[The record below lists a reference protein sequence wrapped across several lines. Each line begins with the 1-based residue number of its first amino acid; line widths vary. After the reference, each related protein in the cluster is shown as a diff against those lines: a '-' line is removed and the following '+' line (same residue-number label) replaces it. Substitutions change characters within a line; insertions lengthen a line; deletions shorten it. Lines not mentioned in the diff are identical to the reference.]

1 MAGTVEPPLA
11 AEVAGA
17 TGLRT
22 GWTTGTCAAAAAK
35 AAFLGLVTGVP
46 PREVEV
52 GLPDGRRVTFP
63 VEAEASNR
71 CVVQKDAGDDPDCT
85 DGARMT
91 AEVCWPDAPTRLSP
105 RSPVAGADEDCL
117 GAESGGGEPRPGGGG
132 GGGGGAGAVRR
143 GEEVPGGGGGGAGA
157 GAARRGEDVPGGGG
171 GEDRSGDAGGDREVL
186 GGRGRGENRRGA
198 AGGGE
203 EGPGTGTGSTHR
215 RAHGS
220 DGGGDRPVAAAAGG
234 ADTRVATVLRAGDGI
249 GVVTKPGLGLPVG
262 GPSITEVPRRMIAA
276 ALAEVD
282 PRPVVVTFSVPGGEA
297 MAAKTSN
304 ARLGIV
310 GGISI
315 LGTTGVVKPFS
326 TAAYRASVVQQI
338 DVAAA
343 QGADVIV
350 LCTGT
355 RSDAFAQRALPHLPP
370 VCFVE
375 VGDFTGIALRRA
387 AGNGFRRAV
396 WVGMVGKITKLA
408 GGVMMT
414 HFRRS
419 AVDTGLLAAVAR
431 EAGAPQPVVAA
442 ATETNT
448 ARHFYEACVAAGATE
463 PLRLLCQRAAAA
475 CRAHVEGALEVE
487 VVCVDF
493 DGTMEVARG

>member
-11 AEVAGA
+11 AEVAAAG
-17 TGLRT
+17 GLRT

-35 AAFLGLVTGVP
+35 AAFVGLVTGVP
-46 PREVEV
+46 PLEVEI

-63 VEAEASNR
+63 VEAEAPNR

-85 DGARMT
+85 DRARMT
-91 AEVCWPDAPTRLSP
+91 AEVRWPDA
-105 RSPVAGADEDCL
+105 
-117 GAESGGGEPRPGGGG
+117 
-132 GGGGGAGAVRR
+132 
-143 GEEVPGGGGGGAGA
+143 
-157 GAARRGEDVPGGGG
+157 AA
-171 GEDRSGDAGGDREVL
+171 
-186 GGRGRGENRRGA
+186 
-198 AGGGE
+198 
-203 EGPGTGTGSTHR
+203 
-215 RAHGS
+215 
-220 DGGGDRPVAAAAGG
+220 
-234 ADTRVATVLRAGDGI
+234 ATVLRAGEGI

-262 GPSITEVPRRMIAA
+262 EPSITPVPRRMIAA

-355 RSDAFAQRALPHLPP
+355 RSDDFAQRALPHLPP

-375 VGDFTGIALRRA
+375 VGDFTGVALRRA
-387 AGNGFRRAV
+387 ARDGFRRAV

-408 GGVMMT
+408 AGVMMT

-419 AVDTGLLAAVAR
+419 AVDTELLAAVAR
-431 EAGAPQPVVAA
+431 EAGAPEPVVTA

-493 DGTMEVARG
+493 DGTVEVARG

>member
-11 AEVAGA
+11 PEVAAAG
-17 TGLRT
+17 GLRT
-22 GWTTGTCAAAAAK
+22 GWTTGTCASAAAK
-35 AAFLGLVTGVP
+35 AALVGLVTGAAPARVD
-46 PREVEV
+46 V
-52 GLPDGRRVTFP
+52 GLPDGRRVDFP
-63 VEAEASNR
+63 VEAEAPNR
-71 CVVQKDAGDDPDCT
+71 CVVVKDAGDDPDCT

-91 AEVCWPDAPTRLSP
+91 AEVGWAPATGRDAPVLL
-105 RSPVAGADEDCL
+105 AG
-117 GAESGGGEPRPGGGG
+117 S
-132 GGGGGAGAVRR
+132 
-143 GEEVPGGGGGGAGA
+143 
-157 GAARRGEDVPGGGG
+157 
-171 GEDRSGDAGGDREVL
+171 
-186 GGRGRGENRRGA
+186 
-198 AGGGE
+198 
-203 EGPGTGTGSTHR
+203 
-215 RAHGS
+215 
-220 DGGGDRPVAAAAGG
+220 
-234 ADTRVATVLRAGDGI
+234 GI

-262 GPSITEVPRRMIAA
+262 EPSITDVPRRMIAA
-276 ALAEVD
+276 ALAEAD

-304 ARLGIV
+304 ARLGIE

-343 QGADVIV
+343 QGADVVV

-375 VGDFTGIALRRA
+375 VGDFTGNALRRA
-387 AGNGFRRAV
+387 ARDGFSGVV
-396 WVGMVGKITKLA
+396 WVGMVGKIAKLA
-408 GGVMMT
+408 AGVMMT

-431 EAGAPQPVVAA
+431 EAGAPAAVIAA

-448 ARHFYEACVAAGATE
+448 ARHFFEACTAAGTTE
-463 PLRLLCQRAAAA
+463 PLRLLCERASAA
-475 CRAHVEGALEVE
+475 CRAHVGGALDVE
-487 VVCVDF
+487 VVCVDL
-493 DGTMEVARG
+493 DGAVEVARG